1 MTTQK
6 EIMDKDIIDPQIRQR
21 MMNENAERVRFQDT
35 QSSMVQHFLSL
46 WNSTKEVEFA
56 EIENDYYRIQY
67 SVKTNYN
74 QYGNRIM
81 IINKKK
87 IQGYNFENI
96 TNIIKKN
103 LDIPI

>member
-1 MTTQK
+1 
-6 EIMDKDIIDPQIRQR
+6 MDKDIIDPQIRQR

-35 QSSMVQHFLSL
+35 QSSMVKHLLSL
-46 WNSTKEVEFA
+46 WNSEKEVEFA

-67 SVKTNYN
+67 SVKPNYN

-81 IINKKK
+81 IINNKK

-96 TNIIKKN
+96 TNFIKKN